1 MWFQNQAISALH
13 TLQESLTE
21 TVMRHIFGRI
31 EESPGNPDILLN
43 MALKCAEEAVACFDN
58 SSGQAVGMLIQV
70 ETLMTL
76 FYYKYYPVFIIV
88 NRFGSNLQQGKM

>member
-1 MWFQNQAISALH
+1 MCGKFSDIFFFLSCRENKSAVGMYVWFQNQAISALH

-70 ETLMTL
+70 ET
-76 FYYKYYPVFIIV
+76 
-88 NRFGSNLQQGKM
+88 